1 MFSVLSLLLGSLLFK
16 TILSALPFHELVLQM
31 PAREDASNNE
41 EEHCLCISVLLDPNK
56 RYHIVSFAP
65 IGVHENVNHM
75 ALVSGVGF
83 PSFCKEDKEKA
94 SNSKHGNGLKSGNEI
109 WDLEGWQCSMGGGRA
124 GETWQAL
131 DSRTLYIWGQRAGGR
146 GLVLPRDTALSVG
159 GREDERLVLQVF
171 TVSHK
176 LSLINGC
183 WSSGALQRGPGWWW
197 RCWCASPIHG
207 GATWLWGG
215 HSLLPCGRACP
226 AIQVVS
232 MW

>member
-1 MFSVLSLLLGSLLFK
+1 MFSVPSLLLGSLLFK
-16 TILSALPFHELVLQM
+16 TIFCALPFHELVLQM
-31 PAREDASNNE
+31 PAREDASNKE

-109 WDLEGWQCSMGGGRA
+109 WYLEGWQCSMGGGRA

-159 GREDERLVLQVF
+159 GREDERLVLQVHF
-171 TVSHK
+171 KEGQAGSVGAGVRVRSR
-176 LSLINGC
+176 
-183 WSSGALQRGPGWWW
+183 SSNLAL
-197 RCWCASPIHG
+197 
-207 GATWLWGG
+207 
-215 HSLLPCGRACP
+215 GRAFSP
-226 AIQVVS
+226 S
-232 MW
+232 MRAGLSCHSAKPTWRQAVP

>member
-1 MFSVLSLLLGSLLFK
+1 MFSVPSLLFGSLLLN
-16 TILSALPFHELVLQM
+16 TILSTLPFHELVLQM
-31 PAREDASNNE
+31 PAREDASNSE

-56 RYHIVSFAP
+56 RYHIVGFAP

-171 TVSHK
+171 TVSQK
-176 LSLINGC
+176 
-183 WSSGALQRGPGWWW
+183 
-197 RCWCASPIHG
+197 
-207 GATWLWGG
+207 
-215 HSLLPCGRACP
+215 
-226 AIQVVS
+226 
-232 MW
+232 

>member
-1 MFSVLSLLLGSLLFK
+1 MFSVSSLLFGSLLFK

-31 PAREDASNNE
+31 PARQDASNKE

-56 RYHIVSFAP
+56 RYNIVSFAP

-171 TVSHK
+171 TISQK
-176 LSLINGC
+176 
-183 WSSGALQRGPGWWW
+183 
-197 RCWCASPIHG
+197 
-207 GATWLWGG
+207 
-215 HSLLPCGRACP
+215 
-226 AIQVVS
+226 
-232 MW
+232 